1 MNTRV
6 RFYREHLPLSAR
18 GLLIQVPL
26 LVSTTELIQDIEMLN
41 AAICSGS
48 RCPKPQFPSIL
59 FSFPPSFANGRELG
73 DTGCRG
79 QNGMEANVLDFV
91 TEPMDTRG
99 SDRSFR
105 C

>member
-1 MNTRV
+1 M
-6 RFYREHLPLSAR
+6 LSATHC
-18 GLLIQVPL
+18 P
-26 LVSTTELIQDIEMLN
+26 
-41 AAICSGS
+41 GS
-48 RCPKPQFPSIL
+48 RWFKPQFPSIR
-59 FSFPPSFANGRELG
+59 FSSPPSFADGRELG

-79 QNGMEANVLDFV
+79 QNGAEADVLDFI

>member
-1 MNTRV
+1 
-6 RFYREHLPLSAR
+6 
-18 GLLIQVPL
+18 
-26 LVSTTELIQDIEMLN
+26 MLN

-59 FSFPPSFANGRELG
+59 FSFPPSFADGRELG

-79 QNGMEANVLDFV
+79 QNGMEAYILDFV

>member
-1 MNTRV
+1 
-6 RFYREHLPLSAR
+6 
-18 GLLIQVPL
+18 
-26 LVSTTELIQDIEMLN
+26 MLN

-59 FSFPPSFANGRELG
+59 FSFPPSFADGRELG

-79 QNGMEANVLDFV
+79 QNGTEAHVLDFI